1 MNDSYVPSIQVIPF
15 SAVPE
20 QSEEVF
26 CLLKKVVM
34 PANREEIG

>member
-1 MNDSYVPSIQVIPF
+1 MIRTYHPFKLSHFLLFPSK
-15 SAVPE
+15 AR
-20 QSEEVF
+20 EVF

>member
-20 QSEEVF
+20 QSEGGVLPF
-26 CLLKKVVM
+26 
-34 PANREEIG
+34 EESSYASQ